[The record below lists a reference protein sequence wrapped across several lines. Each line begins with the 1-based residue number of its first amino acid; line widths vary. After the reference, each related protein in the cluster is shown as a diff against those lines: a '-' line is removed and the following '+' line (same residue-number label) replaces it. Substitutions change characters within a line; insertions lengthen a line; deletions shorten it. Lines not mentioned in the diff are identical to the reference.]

1 MTKHNY
7 LQKDYTT
14 NGVEKQLKIP
24 FEIELKIEKSDPVM
38 LLSQYVEEMDLTD
51 LYSTY
56 ERIRENQATPRQL
69 LKILLYGYMNR
80 EYSSRGIETRCKRD
94 VNFMY
99 LLEDNPAPDH
109 STIARFRS
117 LHFSLCAEKLLAQM
131 SEFLFEIGEI
141 SGKNLLKP
149 WKNTSAL
156 NTKR

>member
-99 LLEDNPAPDH
+99 LLEDNPKMILYH
-109 STIARFRS
+109 
-117 LHFSLCAEKLLAQM
+117 
-131 SEFLFEIGEI
+131 
-141 SGKNLLKP
+141 
-149 WKNTSAL
+149 
-156 NTKR
+156 

>member
-1 MTKHNY
+1 MIKHNY

-14 NGVEKQLKIP
+14 NGIEKQLKIP

-80 EYSSRGIETRCKRD
+80 EYSSRAIETRCK
-94 VNFMY
+94 M
-99 LLEDNPAPDH
+99 
-109 STIARFRS
+109 
-117 LHFSLCAEKLLAQM
+117 
-131 SEFLFEIGEI
+131 
-141 SGKNLLKP
+141 
-149 WKNTSAL
+149 
-156 NTKR
+156 

>member
-1 MTKHNY
+1 MSVAY
-7 LQKDYTT
+7 LSSNVINILFTHSKT
-14 NGVEKQLKIP
+14 LP

-80 EYSSRGIETRCKRD
+80 EYSSRAIETRCKRD
-94 VNFMY
+94 INFMY

-117 LHFSLCAEKLLAQM
+117 LHFSLCAEK
-131 SEFLFEIGEI
+131 II
-141 SGKNLLKP
+141 STDERVP
-149 WKNTSAL
+149 V
-156 NTKR
+156 

>member
-1 MTKHNY
+1 MLKHNY

-14 NGVEKQLKIP
+14 NGVEKQLKFP

-80 EYSSRGIETRCKRD
+80 EYSSRAIETRCKRD
-94 VNFMY
+94 INFMY

-117 LHFSLCAEKLLAQM
+117 LHVSLCAEK
-131 SEFLFEIGEI
+131 
-141 SGKNLLKP
+141 
-149 WKNTSAL
+149 
-156 NTKR
+156 

>member
-14 NGVEKQLKIP
+14 NGIEKQLKIP

-56 ERIRENQATPRQL
+56 ERIRENQATPRHL

-80 EYSSRGIETRCKRD
+80 EYSSRAIETRCKT
-94 VNFMY
+94 V
-99 LLEDNPAPDH
+99 LL
-109 STIARFRS
+109 IFGIMFI
-117 LHFSLCAEKLLAQM
+117 LI
-131 SEFLFEIGEI
+131 LFCCR
-141 SGKNLLKP
+141 KF
-149 WKNTSAL
+149 
-156 NTKR
+156 

>member
-1 MTKHNY
+1 MLKHNY

-56 ERIRENQATPRQL
+56 ERMREKQATPRQL

-80 EYSSRGIETRCKRD
+80 EYSSRAIETRCKRD
-94 VNFMY
+94 INFMY

-109 STIARFRS
+109 ST
-117 LHFSLCAEKLLAQM
+117 
-131 SEFLFEIGEI
+131 
-141 SGKNLLKP
+141 
-149 WKNTSAL
+149 T
-156 NTKR
+156 

>member
-1 MTKHNY
+1 MLKHNY
-7 LQKDYTT
+7 LPKDYTT

-56 ERIRENQATPRQL
+56 ERMREKQATPRQL

-80 EYSSRGIETRCKRD
+80 EYSSRAIETRCKRD
-94 VNFMY
+94 INFMY

-109 STIARFRS
+109 ST
-117 LHFSLCAEKLLAQM
+117 
-131 SEFLFEIGEI
+131 
-141 SGKNLLKP
+141 
-149 WKNTSAL
+149 T
-156 NTKR
+156 